1 MDLLINEKVYL
12 SDIHLSDSLVNFST
26 YVPGFKGESSM
37 TEERKKKVSQMVYE
51 KDYSIEKFKTMVLQ
65 EVIFAY
71 NTAVFL
77 MRKAEK
83 DSPEYENFKKAKDV
97 YFRLIVERVKNEEP
111 EFYIAESGYTRYPF
125 VGKSPSGKYHVWI
138 FSQERYALFAK
149 EHFVEQKVELNIKCL
164 KHKEFLAFCAYLHI
178 IGANAIFIDNG
189 AYSIEIPLELIVPQP
204 DFEMLPEVNRPVMNP
219 DFAIRA
225 LFFLQ
230 ELRRPISNDI
240 KRELEEDMLKQLP
253 KCKFL
258 MPSQA
263 DREQLEL
270 IRQDPSVKR
279 ELRFKFPRL
288 NRPDGKMYF
297 PVFTDLHEYKKF
309 EKGKE
314 FGVLV
319 QDYNGVVNIFKK
331 GDSEG
336 ITINP
341 FGMNIVINQKTID
354 AIDKLCGNVVTE

>member
-1 MDLLINEKVYL
+1 
-12 SDIHLSDSLVNFST
+12 
-26 YVPGFKGESSM
+26 M

-97 YFRLIVERVKNEEP
+97 YFRLIV
-111 EFYIAESGYTRYPF
+111 
-125 VGKSPSGKYHVWI
+125 
-138 FSQERYALFAK
+138 AK

-263 DREQLEL
+263 DKEQLEL

-354 AIDKLCGNVVTE
+354 AIDRLCGNVVTE